1 MHFAVLLS
9 GVAIGL
15 INFVSPDDTVG
26 FIAAACFSATAL
38 LATAYS
44 GGMYAYRVL
53 RIRARRA
60 IDYHDKYGPT
70 MLTVTLIASVLVNL
84 ILRVREL

>member
-1 MHFAVLLS
+1 MPA
-9 GVAIGL
+9 
-15 INFVSPDDTVG
+15 DDTVG
-26 FIAAACFSATAL
+26 FVAAACFTFTAL

-44 GGMYAYRVL
+44 GIMYAWRVV

-60 IDYHDKYGPT
+60 VDYHDKYGPT
-70 MLTVTLIASVLVNL
+70 ALCVSLIGSVLVNL